1 MVLCR
6 ENAPLAGV
14 VSSGT
19 GREEPSASGTVF
31 LGNEVHSIL
40 DTVQSLSLLTVAEI
54 SGPILLAA
62 ALIYGIAR
70 TRRRRT
76 RQPAPTPGT
85 VYAQDK

>member
-1 MVLCR
+1 M
-6 ENAPLAGV
+6 
-14 VSSGT
+14 
-19 GREEPSASGTVF
+19 
-31 LGNEVHSIL
+31 L
-40 DTVQSLSLLTVAEI
+40 DTVQSVSLLTVAEI
-54 SGPILLAA
+54 IGPILLAA